1 MIPAVRPATTSL
13 GKSRRGLYF
22 FSADRMGK
30 LDTRAC
36 WKENLALC
44 FAIASFTFV
53 STGLLPS
60 GCLCWDSN
68 SDTLTGV
75 RSLTPSASILP
86 VLVSANSFRETGKS
100 GSLSGSPASGP
111 VTRTRALSL
120 LMVLASFRG
129 RFRYYIH
136 IAHPATST
144 GAGRVEHW
152 LRPAVIL
159 FKAKETTLVLRH

>member
-36 WKENLALC
+36 WKENLAVC

-53 STGLLPS
+53 STGLLSS
-60 GCLCWDSN
+60 GCLYWDSN
-68 SDTLTGV
+68 SDALTGV

-100 GSLSGSPASGP
+100 GSLSGSSASGP
-111 VTRTRALSL
+111 VTRTRALF
-120 LMVLASFRG
+120 MVLASFRG

-136 IAHPATST
+136 IGHPATST

-159 FKAKETTLVLRH
+159 FKAKETTPVLRH